1 MSSESREAFEQ
12 LARAELDLLYRVAR
26 RLTRNETDVEDV
38 VSQALLKAAR
48 AWKTFDGRYPRS
60 WLIKILKNEYL
71 GNLRTGKLVTTSLDD
86 AEDPGCSEASVWRDL
101 DARALGDEVIEQ
113 LDRLPEEY
121 RLAVSLCE
129 VEGLS
134 YSEAAEA
141 LDVPVGTVRSR
152 LFRGRRALR
161 DKLAAYHDPG
171 CGEVR

>member
-1 MSSESREAFEQ
+1 VSSESREAFER
-12 LARAELDLLYRVAR
+12 LANAELDLLYRVAR
-26 RLTRNETDVEDV
+26 RLTRNDTDAEDV

-48 AWKTFDGRYPRS
+48 AWKTFDGRHPRS

-71 GNLRTGKLVTTSLDD
+71 GNLRTGKLMTTSLDD
-86 AEDPGCSEASVWRDL
+86 AEEPCSEASVWRDL

-113 LDRLPEEY
+113 LDHLPEEY
-121 RLAVSLCE
+121 RLAVSLCD

-161 DKLAAYHDPG
+161 DKLAAYHEPES
-171 CGEVR
+171 GEVR